1 MDSKKSLVTNK
12 LKIIGLIV
20 YFVVLFAER
29 LSAVILSPANCNW
42 NLDQKYFDAYV
53 FANGNLFNYVTFAV
67 TILSLIAGVALS
79 VKPLIGMVSKLF
91 SSNEYPFEENYKS
104 IVIAAMA
111 MLYGGMMHTSF
122 TLAPLQFVAYGFLI
136 AAMIVRTVEKCIED
150 KEHRFSSIVSVI
162 YLTLFSMT
170 VPVCYI
176 SVELGGMTMPFYI
189 VEFAAAFVLIPL
201 FGIMLLKFFNDGIT
215 TFSFVYPLVMF
226 VLSGLAVALKLSE
239 EINFFVLIF
248 VCLTV
253 VFYLALGILAG
264 KKAK

>member
-1 MDSKKSLVTNK
+1 LVTNK

-20 YFVVLFAER
+20 YFAVLFAER
-29 LSAVILSPANCNW
+29 LSAVILSPAHCNW
-42 NLDQKYFDAYV
+42 NLDPKYYEAYL
-53 FANGNLFNYVTFAV
+53 FTNGNLFNYVTFAV
-67 TILSLIAGVALS
+67 TILSLAAGLILS

-91 SSNEYPFEENYKS
+91 SSKEYPFKDNYRS
-104 IVIAAMA
+104 IVIAAMV

-136 AAMIVRTVEKCIED
+136 AAMIVRTMEKCISD
-150 KEHRFSSIVSVI
+150 KDKRFSSIVSVV

-170 VPVCYI
+170 IPVCYI
-176 SVELGGMTMPFYI
+176 SVELGGVTMFFYI
-189 VEFAAAFVLIPL
+189 VEFAAAFILIPL
-201 FGIMLLKFFNDGIT
+201 FGIMLYRFFTEGVT
-215 TFSFVYPLVMF
+215 TFSFVYPLIML
-226 VLSGLAVALKLSE
+226 VLSGLAVALKWSE

-264 KKAK
+264 KKAA